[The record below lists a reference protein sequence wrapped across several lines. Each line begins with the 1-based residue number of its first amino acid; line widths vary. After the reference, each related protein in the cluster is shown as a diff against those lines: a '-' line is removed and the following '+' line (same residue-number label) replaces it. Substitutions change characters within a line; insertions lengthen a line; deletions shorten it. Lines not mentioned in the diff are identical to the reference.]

1 MASKPF
7 DTISAR
13 EARQIA
19 LAAQGFRARP
29 EKAPSPGKLLKSIDE
44 LGVVQIDSVNVVS
57 RTHYM
62 PLFSRLGAY
71 ARPDLEALAWGTKPS
86 VFEYWGH
93 EASLLPLALYPFF
106 RWRMQEARV
115 GEGVWKG
122 VAKFLKEQK
131 PTLVHALDEIKIR
144 GPLSASDL
152 QVGDKGAGG
161 WWGWSDAKRA
171 MECLFWAGEVA
182 VATRRNSFERVY
194 DLPERVIPRA
204 LVDTAAPSKED
215 SLRELVRRSAKALGV
230 ATGRDLR
237 DYYRLGVKSTALA
250 VEQLVEQGDI
260 LPVRVEGWKDLAY
273 LSREAPRPRRC
284 DIHAL
289 LSPFDNAIWHR
300 DRTERMFGVRV
311 VLEIYTPAP
320 KRVFGYYV
328 LPFLEDEAL
337 TARVD
342 LKADRKAS
350 ILVVQAS
357 HSEPSLTRDTPDRLA
372 RELRSM
378 AQWLGLASIEVRD
391 RGNLAPR
398 LAAALNAPA

>member
-1 MASKPF
+1 MASKPS

-13 EARQIA
+13 EARRIA
-19 LAAQGFRARP
+19 LASQGFRARP
-29 EKAPSPGKLLKSIDE
+29 EKAPSRSKLLKSIND

-57 RTHYM
+57 RTHYL

-71 ARPDLEALAWGTKPS
+71 ARPDLEALAWGKKPE

-93 EASLLPLALYPFF
+93 EASLLPLALYPLFK
-106 RWRMQEARV
+106 WRMQAARA

-122 VAKFLKEQK
+122 VAQFLKDQK
-131 PTLVHALDEIKIR
+131 PMVVHALEEIRRR

-152 QVGDKGAGG
+152 KVGDKGAGG

-194 DLPERVIPRA
+194 DLPERVIPRT
-204 LVDTAAPSKED
+204 LMNTEAPGKED

-237 DYYRLGVKSTALA
+237 DYYRLGVKSAALA
-250 VEQLVEQGDI
+250 VTQLVEQGEI
-260 LPVRVEGWKDLAY
+260 VPVRVEGWKDIAY

-284 DIHAL
+284 DIHSL

-300 DRTERMFGVRV
+300 DRTERMFGMRV

-350 ILVVQAS
+350 TLVVQAS
-357 HSEPSLTRDTPDRLA
+357 HSELSVTRDTPGRLA
-372 RELRSM
+372 QELRSM
-378 AQWLGLASIEVRD
+378 AQWLGLDSIEVRD
-391 RGNLAPR
+391 RGDLAPR
-398 LAAALNAPA
+398 LAAALNAPG